1 MRIKT
6 IVLASNNANKAEEIQ
21 MLLGDQV
28 EIIMQQDLNI
38 QPTPETGKTFQENA
52 CLKATTVYKKAKLPV
67 IGDDS
72 GLEVDC
78 LNGQPGIHSAR
89 FAGEGASD
97 KDNIIKLLSQMTGVP
112 IEKRT
117 ARFKCVIALVGME
130 ESSEVNFFHGEWN
143 GFISEEIMGH
153 NGFGY
158 DPVFVGQG
166 NQLTAAQLDQR
177 LKNKFSHR
185 GQAMEAL
192 KSYLSI

>member
-1 MRIKT
+1 MSIET

-21 MLLGDQV
+21 MLLGDQF

-38 QPTPETGKTFQENA
+38 EPTPETGKTFKENA
-52 CLKATTVYKKAKLPV
+52 FLKATTAYKKVKLPV

-78 LNGQPGIHSAR
+78 LNNHPGIYSAR

-97 KDNIIKLLSQMTGVP
+97 KDNIIKLLSQMTGIP
-112 IEKRT
+112 PEKRT
-117 ARFKCVIALVGME
+117 AKFKCVIALVGME
-130 ESSEVNFFHGEWN
+130 ESSKVSFFHGEWN
-143 GFISEEIMGH
+143 GFIAEDLTGH

-166 NQLTAAQLDQR
+166 TQLTAAQLDQGV
-177 LKNKFSHR
+177 KNKISHR
-185 GQAMEAL
+185 GQAIQAL
-192 KSYLSI
+192 KSFLSI

>member
-1 MRIKT
+1 MSIKT

-21 MLLGDQV
+21 MLLGNQV

-38 QPTPETGKTFQENA
+38 EPTPETGKTFQENA
-52 CLKATTVYKKAKLPV
+52 CLKATTVYKKTKLPV

-78 LNGQPGIHSAR
+78 LNSQPGIHSAR

-97 KDNIIKLLSQMTGVP
+97 KDNIIKLLSQMTGIP
-112 IEKRT
+112 LEKRT

-130 ESSEVNFFHGEWN
+130 GLSEVNFFYGEWN
-143 GFISEEIMGH
+143 GFITEEIAGH
-153 NGFGY
+153 KGFGY

-166 NQLTAAQLDQR
+166 TQLTAAQLDQGV
-177 LKNKFSHR
+177 KNKISHR
-185 GQAMEAL
+185 GQAIQAL
-192 KSYLSI
+192 KSFLSI

>member
-38 QPTPETGKTFQENA
+38 GPTPETGKTFQENA
-52 CLKATTVYKKAKLPV
+52 YLKATTAHKKVKLAV

-78 LNGQPGIHSAR
+78 LNNQPGIRSAR
-89 FAGEGASD
+89 FAEEGASD
-97 KDNIIKLLSQMTGVP
+97 KDNIIKLLSQMTGIP
-112 IEKRT
+112 LEKRT

-130 ESSEVNFFHGEWN
+130 GLSEVNFFYGEWN
-143 GFISEEIMGH
+143 GFITEEIAGH
-153 NGFGY
+153 KGFGY

-166 NQLTAAQLDQR
+166 TQLTAAQLDQGV
-177 LKNKFSHR
+177 KNKISHR
-185 GQAMEAL
+185 GQAIKAL
-192 KSYLSI
+192 KSFLSI

>member
-1 MRIKT
+1 VRIET
-6 IVLASNNANKAEEIQ
+6 IVLASNNANKAKEIQ

-38 QPTPETGKTFQENA
+38 EPTPETGKTFQENA
-52 CLKATTVYKKAKLPV
+52 YLKATTVYKKAKLPV

-78 LNGQPGIHSAR
+78 LNGQPGIYSAR

-97 KDNIIKLLSQMTGVP
+97 KDNIIKLLSQMIGIP
-112 IEKRT
+112 PEKRT

>member
-1 MRIKT
+1 VSIET

-21 MLLGDQV
+21 MLLGDQF

-38 QPTPETGKTFQENA
+38 EPTPETGKTFKENA
-52 CLKATTVYKKAKLPV
+52 FLKATTAYKKVKLPV

-78 LNGQPGIHSAR
+78 LNNHPGIYSAR

-97 KDNIIKLLSQMTGVP
+97 KDNIIKLLSQLTGIP
-112 IEKRT
+112 PEKRT
-117 ARFKCVIALVGME
+117 AKFKCVIALVGME
-130 ESSEVNFFHGEWN
+130 ESSKVSFFHGEWN
-143 GFISEEIMGH
+143 GFIAEDLTGH

-166 NQLTAAQLDQR
+166 TQLTAAQLDPR
-177 LKNKFSHR
+177 LKNKLSHR

>member
-1 MRIKT
+1 MRIET

-38 QPTPETGKTFQENA
+38 EPTPETGKTFQENA
-52 CLKATTVYKKAKLPV
+52 CLKATTVYKKTKLPV

-78 LNGQPGIHSAR
+78 LNSQPGIHSAR

-97 KDNIIKLLSQMTGVP
+97 KDNIIKLLSQMIGIP
-112 IEKRT
+112 PEKRT

-143 GFISEEIMGH
+143 GFISEETTGH

-166 NQLTAAQLDQR
+166 TQLTAAQLDQG
-177 LKNKFSHR
+177 LKNKLSHR
-185 GQAMEAL
+185 GQAMKAL

>member
-38 QPTPETGKTFQENA
+38 EPTPETGKTFQENA

-78 LNGQPGIHSAR
+78 LNSQPGIHSAR

-97 KDNIIKLLSQMTGVP
+97 KDNVIKLLSQMTGIP
-112 IEKRT
+112 PEKRT

-130 ESSEVNFFHGEWN
+130 ELSEVNFFYGEWN
-143 GFISEEIMGH
+143 GFITEEITGH
-153 NGFGY
+153 KGFGY

-166 NQLTAAQLDQR
+166 TQLTAAQLDQG
-177 LKNKFSHR
+177 LKNKLSHR
-185 GQAMEAL
+185 GQAIQAL
-192 KSYLSI
+192 KSFLSI

>member
-1 MRIKT
+1 
-6 IVLASNNANKAEEIQ
+6 LASNNANKAEEIQ

-28 EIIMQQDLNI
+28 EIITQQDLNI
-38 QPTPETGKTFQENA
+38 KPTPETGKTFQENA
-52 CLKATTVYKKAKLPV
+52 SLKATTVYKKAKLPV

-78 LNGQPGIHSAR
+78 LNSQPGIHSAR

-143 GFISEEIMGH
+143 GFIAEEITGH

-166 NQLTAAQLDQR
+166 TQLTAAQLDQG
-177 LKNKFSHR
+177 LKNKLSHR

-192 KSYLSI
+192 KIYLSI

>member
-28 EIIMQQDLNI
+28 EIITQQDLNI
-38 QPTPETGKTFQENA
+38 KPTPETGKTFQENA
-52 CLKATTVYKKAKLPV
+52 SLKATTVYKKAKLPV

-78 LNGQPGIHSAR
+78 LNSQPGIHSAR

-166 NQLTAAQLDQR
+166 TQLTAAQLDQG
-177 LKNKFSHR
+177 LKNKLSHR
-185 GQAMEAL
+185 GQAMKAL

>member
-1 MRIKT
+1 VRIET
-6 IVLASNNANKAEEIQ
+6 IVLASNNANKAKEIQ

-38 QPTPETGKTFQENA
+38 EPTPETGKTFQENA
-52 CLKATTVYKKAKLPV
+52 YLKATTVYKKAKLPV

-78 LNGQPGIHSAR
+78 LNGQPGIYSAR

-143 GFISEEIMGH
+143 GFITEEITGN

-166 NQLTAAQLDQR
+166 TQLTAAQLDQGV
-177 LKNKFSHR
+177 KNKISHR
-185 GQAMEAL
+185 GQAIKAL
-192 KSYLSI
+192 KSFLSI

>member
-1 MRIKT
+1 MKT

-38 QPTPETGKTFQENA
+38 EPTPETGKTFQENA
-52 CLKATTVYKKAKLPV
+52 CLKATTVYKKVKLPV

-78 LNGQPGIHSAR
+78 LNSQPGIRSAR
-89 FAGEGASD
+89 FAGEDASD
-97 KDNIIKLLSQMTGVP
+97 KDNIIKLLSQMTGIP
-112 IEKRT
+112 LEKRT

-130 ESSEVNFFHGEWN
+130 ELSEVNFFYGEWN
-143 GFISEEIMGH
+143 GFITEEITGH
-153 NGFGY
+153 KGFGY

-166 NQLTAAQLDQR
+166 TQLTAAQLDQG
-177 LKNKFSHR
+177 LKNKLSHR
-185 GQAMEAL
+185 GQATQAL
-192 KSYLSI
+192 KSFLSI

>member
-1 MRIKT
+1 MSIKT

-21 MLLGDQV
+21 MLLGNQV

-38 QPTPETGKTFQENA
+38 EPTPETGKTFQENA
-52 CLKATTVYKKAKLPV
+52 YLKATTVYKKAKLAV

-78 LNGQPGIHSAR
+78 LNSQPGIHSAR

-97 KDNIIKLLSQMTGVP
+97 KDNIIKLLSQMTGIP
-112 IEKRT
+112 LEKRT

-130 ESSEVNFFHGEWN
+130 GLSEVNFFYGEWN
-143 GFISEEIMGH
+143 GFITEEIAGH
-153 NGFGY
+153 KGFGY

-166 NQLTAAQLDQR
+166 TQLTAAQLDQGV
-177 LKNKFSHR
+177 KNKISHR
-185 GQAMEAL
+185 GQAIQAL
-192 KSYLSI
+192 KSFLSI

>member
-38 QPTPETGKTFQENA
+38 EPTPETGKTFQENA

-89 FAGEGASD
+89 FAGEDASD
-97 KDNIIKLLSQMTGVP
+97 KDNIIKLLSQMTGIP
-112 IEKRT
+112 PEKRT

-143 GFISEEIMGH
+143 GFIAEEITGH

-166 NQLTAAQLDQR
+166 TQLTAAQLDQG
-177 LKNKFSHR
+177 LKNKLSHR
-185 GQAMEAL
+185 GQAMKAL

>member
-38 QPTPETGKTFQENA
+38 EPTPETGKTFQENA

-78 LNGQPGIHSAR
+78 LNSQPGIHSAR

-143 GFISEEIMGH
+143 GFIAEEITGH

-166 NQLTAAQLDQR
+166 TQLTAAQLDQG
-177 LKNKFSHR
+177 LKNKLSHR
-185 GQAMEAL
+185 GQAMKAL
-192 KSYLSI
+192 KSHLSI

>member
-1 MRIKT
+1 MRIET

-28 EIIMQQDLNI
+28 EIITQQDLNI
-38 QPTPETGKTFQENA
+38 KPTPETGKTFQENA
-52 CLKATTVYKKAKLPV
+52 SLKATTVYKKAKLPV

-78 LNGQPGIHSAR
+78 LNSQPGIHSAR

-143 GFISEEIMGH
+143 GFIAEEITGH

-166 NQLTAAQLDQR
+166 TQLTAAQLDQG
-177 LKNKFSHR
+177 LKNKLSHR

-192 KSYLSI
+192 KIYLSI

>member
-1 MRIKT
+1 MRIET

-38 QPTPETGKTFQENA
+38 EPTPETGKTFQENA

-89 FAGEGASD
+89 FAGEDASD
-97 KDNIIKLLSQMTGVP
+97 KDNIIKLLSQMIGIP
-112 IEKRT
+112 PEKRT

-166 NQLTAAQLDQR
+166 TQLTAAELDQG

>member
-6 IVLASNNANKAEEIQ
+6 IVLASNNANKAKEIQ

-28 EIIMQQDLNI
+28 EIITQQDLNI
-38 QPTPETGKTFQENA
+38 KPTPETGKTFQENA
-52 CLKATTVYKKAKLPV
+52 SLKATTVYKKAKLPV

-78 LNGQPGIHSAR
+78 LNSQPGIHSAR

-97 KDNIIKLLSQMTGVP
+97 KDNIIKLLSQMTGIP
-112 IEKRT
+112 PEKRT

-130 ESSEVNFFHGEWN
+130 ESSEVNFFHGEWS
-143 GFISEEIMGH
+143 GFIAEEIMGH

-166 NQLTAAQLDQR
+166 TQLTAAQLDQG
-177 LKNKFSHR
+177 LKNKLSHR

-192 KSYLSI
+192 KIYLSI

>member
-1 MRIKT
+1 MRIET
-6 IVLASNNANKAEEIQ
+6 IVLASNNANKAKEIQ

-38 QPTPETGKTFQENA
+38 EPTPETGKTFQENA
-52 CLKATTVYKKAKLPV
+52 YLKATTVYKKAKLPV

-78 LNGQPGIHSAR
+78 LNGQPGIYSAR

-97 KDNIIKLLSQMTGVP
+97 KDNIIKLLSQMIGIP
-112 IEKRT
+112 PEKRT

-143 GFISEEIMGH
+143 GFISEETMGH

-166 NQLTAAQLDQR
+166 TQLTAAELDQG

>member
-1 MRIKT
+1 VRIKT

-28 EIIMQQDLNI
+28 EIITQQDLNI
-38 QPTPETGKTFQENA
+38 KPTPETGKTFQENA
-52 CLKATTVYKKAKLPV
+52 SLKATTVYKKAKLPV

-78 LNGQPGIHSAR
+78 LNSQPGIHSAR

-143 GFISEEIMGH
+143 GFITEEITGH

-166 NQLTAAQLDQR
+166 TQLTAAQLDQG
-177 LKNKFSHR
+177 LKNKLSHR

>member
-28 EIIMQQDLNI
+28 EIITQQDLNI
-38 QPTPETGKTFQENA
+38 KPTPETGKTFQENA
-52 CLKATTVYKKAKLPV
+52 SLKATTVYKKAKLPV

-78 LNGQPGIHSAR
+78 LNSQPGIHSAR

-130 ESSEVNFFHGEWN
+130 ESSEVNFFHGEWD
-143 GFISEEIMGH
+143 GFIAEEITGH

-166 NQLTAAQLDQR
+166 TQLTAAQLDQG
-177 LKNKFSHR
+177 LKNKLSHR

-192 KSYLSI
+192 KIYLSI

>member
-38 QPTPETGKTFQENA
+38 EPTPETGKTFQENA
-52 CLKATTVYKKAKLPV
+52 YLKATTVYKKAKLPV

-78 LNGQPGIHSAR
+78 LNSQPGIHSAR

-97 KDNIIKLLSQMTGVP
+97 KDNIIKLLSQMIGIP
-112 IEKRT
+112 PEKRT

-158 DPVFVGQG
+158 DPVFVDPGT
-166 NQLTAAQLDQR
+166 QLTAAQLDQG
-177 LKNKFSHR
+177 LKNKLSHR
-185 GQAMEAL
+185 GQAIESV
-192 KSYLSI
+192 KHYLSF

>member
-6 IVLASNNANKAEEIQ
+6 IVLASNNAIKAEEIQ

-38 QPTPETGKTFQENA
+38 EPTPETGKTFQENA
-52 CLKATTVYKKAKLPV
+52 CLKATAVYKKAKLPV

-78 LNGQPGIHSAR
+78 LNSQPGIYSAR

-166 NQLTAAQLDQR
+166 TQLTAAQLDQGV
-177 LKNKFSHR
+177 KNKISHR
-185 GQAMEAL
+185 GQAIKAL
-192 KSYLSI
+192 KSFLSI

>member
-38 QPTPETGKTFQENA
+38 EPTPETGKTFQENA

-78 LNGQPGIHSAR
+78 LNSQPGIHSAR

-97 KDNIIKLLSQMTGVP
+97 KAEKKIFIVFIK
-112 IEKRT
+112 K
-117 ARFKCVIALVGME
+117 
-130 ESSEVNFFHGEWN
+130 
-143 GFISEEIMGH
+143 
-153 NGFGY
+153 
-158 DPVFVGQG
+158 
-166 NQLTAAQLDQR
+166 
-177 LKNKFSHR
+177 
-185 GQAMEAL
+185 
-192 KSYLSI
+192 

>member
-38 QPTPETGKTFQENA
+38 EPTPETGKTFQENA

-89 FAGEGASD
+89 FAGEDASD
-97 KDNIIKLLSQMTGVP
+97 KDNIIKLLSQMTGIP
-112 IEKRT
+112 PEKRT

-143 GFISEEIMGH
+143 GFIAEEVAGH

-158 DPVFVGQG
+158 DPVFVGQDT
-166 NQLTAAQLDQR
+166 QLTAAQLDQG
-177 LKNKFSHR
+177 LKNKLSHR

-192 KSYLSI
+192 KIYLSI

>member
-21 MLLGDQV
+21 MLLGDRV

-38 QPTPETGKTFQENA
+38 KPTPETGKTFQENA
-52 CLKATTVYKKAKLPV
+52 SLKATTVYKKAKLPV

-78 LNGQPGIHSAR
+78 LNSQPGIHSAR

-97 KDNIIKLLSQMTGVP
+97 KDNIIKLLSQMTGIP
-112 IEKRT
+112 LEKRT

-130 ESSEVNFFHGEWN
+130 GLSEVNFFYGEWN
-143 GFISEEIMGH
+143 GFITEEIAGH
-153 NGFGY
+153 KGFGY

-166 NQLTAAQLDQR
+166 TQLTAAQLDQGV
-177 LKNKFSHR
+177 KNKISHR
-185 GQAMEAL
+185 GQAIQAL
-192 KSYLSI
+192 KSFLSI

>member
-1 MRIKT
+1 MRIET

-21 MLLGDQV
+21 MLLGDRV

-38 QPTPETGKTFQENA
+38 EPTPETGKTFQENA
-52 CLKATTVYKKAKLPV
+52 CLKATTAYKKAKLPV

-78 LNGQPGIHSAR
+78 LSGQPGVHSAR

-97 KDNIIKLLSQMTGVP
+97 KDNIIKLLSQMIGIP
-112 IEKRT
+112 PEKRT

-166 NQLTAAQLDQR
+166 TQLTAAQLDQGV
-177 LKNKFSHR
+177 KNKISHR
-185 GQAMEAL
+185 GQAIQAL
-192 KSYLSI
+192 KSFLSI

>member
-1 MRIKT
+1 MRIET
-6 IVLASNNANKAEEIQ
+6 IVLASNNANKAKEIQ

-52 CLKATTVYKKAKLPV
+52 YLKATTVYKKAKLPV

-78 LNGQPGIHSAR
+78 LNGQPGIYSAR

-97 KDNIIKLLSQMTGVP
+97 KDNIIKLLSQMIGIP
-112 IEKRT
+112 PEKRT

-158 DPVFVGQG
+158 DPVFVDPGT
-166 NQLTAAQLDQR
+166 QLTAAQLDQG
-177 LKNKFSHR
+177 LKNKLSHR

-192 KSYLSI
+192 KSYLSS

>member
-1 MRIKT
+1 VRIKT

-38 QPTPETGKTFQENA
+38 EPTPETGKTFQENA

-78 LNGQPGIHSAR
+78 LNSQPGIHSAR

-112 IEKRT
+112 PEKRT

-143 GFISEEIMGH
+143 GFITEEITGN

-166 NQLTAAQLDQR
+166 TQLTAAQLDQG
-177 LKNKFSHR
+177 LKNKLSHR

>member
-1 MRIKT
+1 VRIET
-6 IVLASNNANKAEEIQ
+6 IVLASDNANKAKEIQ

-89 FAGEGASD
+89 FAGEDASD
-97 KDNIIKLLSQMTGVP
+97 KDNIIKLLSQMTGIP
-112 IEKRT
+112 PEKRT

-143 GFISEEIMGH
+143 GFISEETMGH

-166 NQLTAAQLDQR
+166 TQLTAAELDQG

>member
-38 QPTPETGKTFQENA
+38 EPTPETGKTFQENA

-72 GLEVDC
+72 GLEVDY
-78 LNGQPGIHSAR
+78 LNNQPGIHSAR

-112 IEKRT
+112 PDKRT

-143 GFISEEIMGH
+143 GFISEETMGH

-166 NQLTAAQLDQR
+166 TQLTAAELDQG

>member
-38 QPTPETGKTFQENA
+38 EPTPETGKTFQENA

-78 LNGQPGIHSAR
+78 LNSQPGIHSAR

-97 KDNIIKLLSQMTGVP
+97 KDNIIKLLSQMTGIP

-143 GFISEEIMGH
+143 GFIAEEITGH

-166 NQLTAAQLDQR
+166 TQLTAAQLDQG
-177 LKNKFSHR
+177 LKNKLSHR

-192 KSYLSI
+192 KIYLSI

>member
-6 IVLASNNANKAEEIQ
+6 IVLASNNANKAKEIQ

-38 QPTPETGKTFQENA
+38 ESIPETGKTFEENA
-52 CLKATTVYKKAKLPV
+52 CLKATTAYKKAKLPV

-78 LNGQPGIHSAR
+78 LNNQPGIRSAR
-89 FAGEGASD
+89 FAEEGASD
-97 KDNIIKLLSQMTGVP
+97 KDNIIKLLSQMIGIP
-112 IEKRT
+112 PEKRT

-166 NQLTAAQLDQR
+166 TQLTAAELDQG

>member
-1 MRIKT
+1 VRIKT
-6 IVLASNNANKAEEIQ
+6 IALASTNANKAEEIH

-28 EIIMQQDLNI
+28 EIILQQDLNI
-38 QPTPETGKTFQENA
+38 EPTPETGKTFKENA
-52 CLKATTVYKKAKLPV
+52 FLKATTAYKKVKLPV

-78 LNGQPGIHSAR
+78 LNSQPGIHSAR

-97 KDNIIKLLSQMTGVP
+97 KDNIIKLLSQMIGIP
-112 IEKRT
+112 PEKRT

-143 GFISEEIMGH
+143 GFIAEEITGH